1 YLEDVD
7 PAKFQQHPF
16 WQNPVGSGPYKV
28 KEVKMND
35 YLIMVPFENFH
46 EGVARIDEIVAYPSK
61 DNDANLVKNAL
72 AGSLDYGFTKNV
84 ADVKALE
91 EMDHMRVIPADIP
104 YTRMVWF
111 NKYAKN

>member
-1 YLEDVD
+1 
-7 PAKFQQHPF
+7 
-16 WQNPVGSGPYKV
+16 
-28 KEVKMND
+28 VKMND

-46 EGVARIDEIVAYPSK
+46 EGVSRIDEIVAYPSK